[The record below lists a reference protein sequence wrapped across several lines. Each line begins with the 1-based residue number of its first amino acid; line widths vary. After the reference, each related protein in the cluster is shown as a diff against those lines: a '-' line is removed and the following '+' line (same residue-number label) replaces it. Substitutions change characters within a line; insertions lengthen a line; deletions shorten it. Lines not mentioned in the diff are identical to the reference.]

1 VDLVRGKEVLLEE
14 SLKQDAAHFSGA
26 EDSDVEIGDLR
37 GGLRGL
43 NGYLSHGVPFVV
55 TGCGS
60 DLRIN
65 AEASMLDGF

>member
-1 VDLVRGKEVLLEE
+1 
-14 SLKQDAAHFSGA
+14 
-26 EDSDVEIGDLR
+26 
-37 GGLRGL
+37 LRGL